1 MNETVKGALFNSW
14 QLVDS
19 VQNTAQKKQWFIET
33 EQELV
38 SLNNQEKYNTYWE
51 STNWKSNESSMLHN

>member
-38 SLNNQEKYNTYWE
+38 SLNNQEKYNRE
-51 STNWKSNESSMLHN
+51 STNWKSNGSSMLHN

>member
-38 SLNNQEKYNTYWE
+38 SLDNQEKYNRE
-51 STNWKSNESSMLHN
+51 STNWKSNGSSMLHN